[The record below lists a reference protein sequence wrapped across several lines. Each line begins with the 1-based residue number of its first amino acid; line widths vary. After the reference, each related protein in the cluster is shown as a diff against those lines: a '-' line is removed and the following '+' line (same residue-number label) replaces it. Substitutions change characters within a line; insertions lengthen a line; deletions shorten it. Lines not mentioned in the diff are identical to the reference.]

1 MSITRVTRPE
11 PRFTWFHIETKDHA
25 IILAEGTPAET
36 FVDNVSRARFDNY
49 AEYEALDGRPKASIE
64 ELDQPR
70 VKSARQLPA
79 AIRDRLAARA
89 RQLMPR
95 LDAAA

>member
-1 MSITRVTRPE
+1 MTHPE
-11 PRFTWFHIETKDHA
+11 PRFTWFHIETEDHA
-25 IILAEGTPAET
+25 VILAEGTPAET

-49 AEYEALDGRPKASIE
+49 AEFEALYGKPEASIE
-64 ELDQPR
+64 ELDHPR

-89 RQLMPR
+89 SSLG
-95 LDAAA
+95 LAFSSAA

>member
-70 VKSARQLPA
+70 VKSARQLPT
-79 AIRDRLAARA
+79 AIRDRLAAHA
-89 RQLMPR
+89 
-95 LDAAA
+95 DALGLTFSSAA